1 MTKDND
7 MNGLK
12 RLLIGISA
20 AALAGCTSAPTQPD
34 YSDLTPREQAL
45 VKALATFTGDYD
57 VSNAAMATAV
67 RSPQGTPVGLVAYE
81 SPSDAVRAADM
92 AAYIKSIQTG
102 TVKDGYVSGFS
113 ALVLSLDEAA
123 GGDYLA
129 ALDTLGPALE
139 DEATQTTGA
148 FLKAWYLALNGQ
160 ADAAID
166 AHRAVT
172 NQLPGLSGDL
182 SFAALLDAVGRSE
195 DALAVYS
202 VITPV
207 DIVAPEHEFDPRGL
221 VFSHVQLV
229 VSRKAL
235 LLRRLG
241 RIEDAQMQYRR
252 LADAEPEQKARYDD
266 AIASLASGRGI
277 DDTPLSVATAFSRA
291 LSDYSLSLAYQRL
304 IASALI
310 GERERGYDDEKGT
323 FDQLALLQ
331 DPENDSLRLAI
342 FDDFY
347 DEAMF
352 EAAAHLIASAPV
364 QTSDLQMAAASI
376 HLRENDFDE
385 AETALDTAIDLA
397 EADEKLSTTAAAM
410 GLYAL
415 MDKRSKALALA
426 SELDQL
432 AETEAERASA
442 HGMSS
447 TIYSQFGE
455 HDDALVQAR
464 AAVSI
469 DDTHDR
475 RMVLADRLAQ
485 AGEIDEGLIIM
496 RNEALSRPNDPYML
510 NSLGYYLV
518 IHTERY
524 EEAYRVLARAFLLA
538 PNDPYIADSYGWVR
552 YKLGDLDGAQR
563 YIEQSQAEILPNR
576 NWEIEDHLGD
586 IYWHQGETDKAR
598 KAWEIAL
605 AEFPPDKERAK
616 IADKLKNGLTEPAPE
631 KQPLPDISLG
641 EDNEVER
648 NDI

>member
-1 MTKDND
+1 MTVLRRIFL
-7 MNGLK
+7 GLTA
-12 RLLIGISA
+12 G
-20 AALAGCTSAPTQPD
+20 ALAGCASTPSEPA
-34 YSDLTPREQAL
+34 YGELTPREQQL
-45 VKALATFTGDYD
+45 VKALATFTGAYD
-57 VSNAAMATAV
+57 VSDAAMATAV
-67 RSPQGTPVGLVAYE
+67 LNARGTPVGLVAYE
-81 SPSDAVRAADM
+81 DPSDAVRAGDM
-92 AAYIKSIQTG
+92 AAYIASIQTG
-102 TVKDGYVSGFS
+102 TVKDGYVSGF
-113 ALVLSLDEAA
+113 AATVLSLDEAA
-123 GGDYLA
+123 GGDYAGALETLA
-129 ALDTLGPALE
+129 PALE
-139 DEATQTTGA
+139 NEATQTTGA
-148 FLKAWYLALNGQ
+148 FLKAWYLALDGQ
-160 ADAAID
+160 ADEAVD

-172 NQLPGLSGDL
+172 NELPGLSGDL
-182 SFAALLDAVGRSE
+182 SFAALLDAIGRSE

-202 VITPV
+202 VITPA

-241 RIEDAQMQYRR
+241 RIEDAQIQYRR
-252 LADAEPEQKARYDD
+252 LAAAQPEQKARYDD

-277 DDTPLSVATAFSRA
+277 DDEPLSVRTAFSRA

-304 IASALI
+304 IASALM
-310 GERERGYDDEKGT
+310 GERERGYDEAKGT

-352 EAAAHLIASAPV
+352 DAAAHVLNSAPE
-364 QTSDLQMAAASI
+364 QTNDLKMAAASV
-376 HLRENDFDE
+376 HLRQNEFDK
-385 AETALDTAIDLA
+385 AEDALDAAIDLA
-397 EADEKLSTTAAAM
+397 EADDRLATTAAAM

-415 MDKRSKALALA
+415 MDKRGKALSLA
-426 SELDQL
+426 SQLDQL

-455 HDDALVQAR
+455 HDDALLQAR
-464 AAVSI
+464 AAVAI

-485 AGEIDEGLIIM
+485 AGKIDEGLILM

-524 EEAYRVLARAFLLA
+524 EEAYRVLARASLLA

-586 IYWHQGETDKAR
+586 IYWHQGDKDKAR
-598 KAWEIAL
+598 EAWGIAL

-616 IADKLKNGLTEPAPE
+616 IADKLENGLNEPAPE
-631 KQPLPDISLG
+631 KRPLPDVSLG
-641 EDNEVER
+641 DDNEVER